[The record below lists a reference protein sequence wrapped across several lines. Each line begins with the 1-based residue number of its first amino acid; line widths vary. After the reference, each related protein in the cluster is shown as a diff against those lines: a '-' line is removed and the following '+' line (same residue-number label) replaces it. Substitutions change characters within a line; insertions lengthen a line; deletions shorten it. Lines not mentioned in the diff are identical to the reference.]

1 MEKFRAP
8 SEFSPSD
15 LQPPDLS
22 FLVSLMWRL
31 SPGKTSWDLF
41 EGSQHGKQKKFL
53 RIQDGINPTQDPI
66 YETLVAKMVR
76 SNLLPLKIEQTRFV
90 GAGVG

>member
-1 MEKFRAP
+1 MWTHMREYLVKGRSMENK
-8 SEFSPSD
+8 
-15 LQPPDLS
+15 
-22 FLVSLMWRL
+22 
-31 SPGKTSWDLF
+31 
-41 EGSQHGKQKKFL
+41 KKFL

-76 SNLLPLKIEQTRFV
+76 SNLLPSKIEQTRFV